1 MSVPGHRLRRD
12 ALRILA
18 QKLEGTT
25 LSSTGADNLL
35 AKHATLADSL
45 HAVRRERIRRRHS
58 GRFSGVGVFG
68 TEIGMLR
75 LRWIAGAA
83 AAFQLCLAAL
93 FLQTISSAIGVSAE
107 VQLLE
112 AVFYLAASSFAL
124 LALACWWRAVLASK
138 H

>member
-1 MSVPGHRLRRD
+1 MSVPGHRLRRE

-35 AKHATLADSL
+35 AKHATLVDSL
-45 HAVRRERIRRRHS
+45 RAVRSERIRRRHS
-58 GRFSGVGVFG
+58 GRFSGMGVLG
-68 TEIGMLR
+68 TEIGMLQ
-75 LRWIAGAA
+75 LPWIVRAV

-93 FLQTISSAIGVSAE
+93 FLQRIGSAIGVSAE

-112 AVFYLAASSFAL
+112 AVFYFAASSFAL
-124 LALACWWRAVLASK
+124 LALACCWRATRR
-138 H
+138 